1 MLIKVKKENLKS
13 EKKLDNN
20 LFEQTRNERF
30 LDVKQ
35 VAERLGIAKTNTQKI
50 YNAINNGYIKASR
63 TSKTVVR
70 EGWLNNFIIEH
81 EGEDISYMFK

>member
-35 VAERLGIAKTNTQKI
+35 VAERLGIAKTNTQKV

>member
-1 MLIKVKKENLKS
+1 MIIKVKKENLKS

>member
-13 EKKLDNN
+13 EKKLDKN
-20 LFEQTRNERF
+20 LFEQPRNERF

>member
-70 EGWLNNFIIEH
+70 EGWLNQFIIEH

>member
-1 MLIKVKKENLKS
+1 MLIKVKRENLKS
-13 EKKLDNN
+13 EKKLDNR
-20 LFEQTRNERF
+20 LFEQPRNERF

-35 VAERLGIAKTNTQKI
+35 VAERLGIPTSDKNRVYK
-50 YNAINNGYIKASR
+50 AINNGYIKASK

-70 EGWLNNFIIEH
+70 EGWLNQFIIEH